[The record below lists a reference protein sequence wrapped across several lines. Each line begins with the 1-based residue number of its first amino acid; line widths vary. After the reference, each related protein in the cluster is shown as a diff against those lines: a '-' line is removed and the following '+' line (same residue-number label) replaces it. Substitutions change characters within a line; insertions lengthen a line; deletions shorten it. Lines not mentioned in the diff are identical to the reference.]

1 VLGGRGSGGRGDE
14 ARRDAARDTGT
25 VLDRGWGIPLN
36 GAGAGGRRKARK
48 GDDEVEE
55 VEEVAGGNRR

>member
-1 VLGGRGSGGRGDE
+1 
-14 ARRDAARDTGT
+14 